1 MLSASLEML
10 CSIALPGGTV
20 TVEASWPIERG
31 GHWAN
36 FLDGGKLRFEAAEQK
51 TGSPK
56 NWLTNLDNCD
66 LRLIKSL
73 QQDSGLHHNCT
84 ICSSQL

>member
-1 MLSASLEML
+1 MLSATPAML

-31 GHWAN
+31 GHWGN

-51 TGSPK
+51 TG
-56 NWLTNLDNCD
+56 
-66 LRLIKSL
+66 RLKI
-73 QQDSGLHHNCT
+73 G
-84 ICSSQL
+84 